1 MTILRRTRG
10 PIAAGAIAA
19 LVTACGGAAIESG
32 DGGGAVPGVTDDTIT
47 IGILPD
53 LTGPVAAIGE
63 PLARGAQAYVD
74 HLNET
79 GGIDGRQVELVV
91 KDTQFNPQRAVQEY
105 RKIED
110 EVLAVVT
117 TVGEG
122 ITAAVM
128 PEMDKDNMF
137 SWPGTYTESY
147 RKSEHP
153 PISTPYI
160 YEALGGIDYIVSD
173 LGASG
178 KKLSNFNLESGI
190 NDDYSRAVE
199 IGSEFYGMEA
209 GTSIAKPSTE
219 TDYTGAVQT
228 LSGGKPD
235 FMLVGTAPTQAASF
249 IGTGYSQGLQ
259 VPTMISSVGYS
270 PTVLATK
277 TGSVLKEV
285 GYVSSP
291 WAAWSSDEKGQK
303 ELVAAFGPDEE
314 PDVQIQVGWVMAKG
328 LTDLIAMAAEEGD
341 LTRDGIKEALSTA
354 TLDFGGIAPSVDF
367 TRKDGVYGTT
377 KETRIY
383 KVTDD
388 GLELVK
394 DLFVAEAASEVDA
407 Q

>member
-1 MTILRRTRG
+1 MTTIRTTG
-10 PIAAGAIAA
+10 GLLAAGAIAS
-19 LVTACGGAAIESG
+19 LVTACGGAAIEGDSSG
-32 DGGGAVPGVTDDTIT
+32 AAPGVTDDTIT

-110 EVLAVVT
+110 EVLAIVT

-122 ITAAVM
+122 ITAAVV
-128 PEMDKDNMF
+128 PEMDKDNVF
-137 SWPGTYTESY
+137 SWPGTYSVSY
-147 RKSEHP
+147 LESEHP

-160 YEALGGIDYIVSD
+160 YEALGGIDYMVSD

-190 NDDYSRAVE
+190 NVDYGRAVE
-199 IGSEFYGMEA
+199 IGSEFYGMVA
-209 GTSIAKPSTE
+209 GSSIAKPSTE

-228 LSGGKPD
+228 LSGGDPD
-235 FMLVGTAPTQAASF
+235 FMLVGTAPAQAASF

-277 TGSVLKEV
+277 TGSVLAEV
-285 GYVSSP
+285 AYVTSP
-291 WAAWSSDEKGQK
+291 WAAWNSDDEGQK
-303 ELVAAFGPDEE
+303 ELVAAFSPEEE

-341 LTRDGIKEALSTA
+341 LTRDGIKDALATA

-383 KVTDD
+383 KVTND

-394 DLFVAEAASEVDA
+394 DLFVADAASEVDA
-407 Q
+407 P

>member
-1 MTILRRTRG
+1 MTMIRRTRG
-10 PIAAGAIAA
+10 VLAAGSITF
-19 LVTACGGAAIESG
+19 LITACGGASIDAG
-32 DGGGAVPGVTDDTIT
+32 ADGEVPGVTDDTIT

-74 HLNET
+74 HLNEA

-110 EVLAVVT
+110 DVLAVVT

-122 ITAAVM
+122 ITAAVV
-128 PEMDKDNMF
+128 PEMDKDDMF
-137 SWPGTYTESY
+137 SWPGTYSQSY
-147 RKSEHP
+147 LKSEHP
-153 PISTPYI
+153 PISTPYV
-160 YEALGGIDYIVSD
+160 YEALGGMDYLASD
-173 LGASG
+173 LGAQG
-178 KKLSNFNLESGI
+178 KKISNFNLESGI
-190 NDDYSRAVE
+190 NVDYSQALE
-199 IGSEFYGMEA
+199 IGAEFYGMEA
-209 GTSIAKPSTE
+209 GSSIAKPSTE

-228 LSGGKPD
+228 LSGGEPD
-235 FMLVGTAPTQAASF
+235 FMLVGTAPAQAASF

-277 TGSVLKEV
+277 TGSVLSKV
-285 GYVSSP
+285 GYVTSP
-291 WAAWSSDEKGQK
+291 WAAWDSDDEGQK
-303 ELVAAFGPDEE
+303 ELVEAIGADVE

-328 LTDLIAMAAEEGD
+328 LTDLIAMAAEDGD
-341 LTRDGIKEALSTA
+341 LSRAGIKEALSTA

-367 TRKDGVYGTT
+367 TREDGVYGTT

-383 KVTDD
+383 KITPD

-394 DLFVAEAASEVDA
+394 DLFVAEAAAEVEE

>member
-1 MTILRRTRG
+1 MTTFRKTGVL
-10 PIAAGAIAA
+10 IAAGAAA
-19 LVTACGGAAIESG
+19 SLVTACGGAAIETGSNG
-32 DGGGAVPGVTDDTIT
+32 EVPGVTDDTIT

-74 HLNET
+74 HLNEN

-110 EVLAVVT
+110 DVLGIVT

-122 ITAAVM
+122 ITAAVV
-128 PEMDKDNMF
+128 PEMDKDNVF
-137 SWPGTYTESY
+137 SWPGTYSQSY
-147 RKSEHP
+147 LESEHP

-160 YEALGGIDYIVSD
+160 YEALGGIDYMVSD
-173 LGASG
+173 LDAAG
-178 KKLSNFNLESGI
+178 KTLSNFNLESGI
-190 NDDYSRAVE
+190 NEDYSRAVE
-199 IGSEFYGMEA
+199 IGAEVYGVEA
-209 GTSIAKPSTE
+209 GSSIAKPSTE

-228 LSGGKPD
+228 LSGGDPD
-235 FMLVGTAPTQAASF
+235 FMLVGTAPAQAASF
-249 IGTGYSQGLQ
+249 IGTGYSQGLR

-285 GYVSSP
+285 AYVTSP
-291 WAAWSSDEKGQK
+291 WAAWNSDEQGQQ
-303 ELVAAFGPDEE
+303 ELVEAFGPDEE

-341 LTRDGIKEALSTA
+341 LTREGIKDALSTA

-367 TRKDGVYGTT
+367 TREDGVYGTT

-383 KVTDD
+383 KVTDN

-394 DLFVAEAASEVDA
+394 DLFVAEAADEVDA
-407 Q
+407 P